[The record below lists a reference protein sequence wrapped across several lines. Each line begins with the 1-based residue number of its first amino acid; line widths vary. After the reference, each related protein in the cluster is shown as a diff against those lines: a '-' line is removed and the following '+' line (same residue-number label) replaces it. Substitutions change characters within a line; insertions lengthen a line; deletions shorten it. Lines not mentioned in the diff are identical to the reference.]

1 MLSDMLWER
10 VSITSSTR
18 YLQRVIDNRLLVA
31 SNVGLAS
38 AIVGIVVILSLDQRF
53 YLGSGSIKL

>member
-18 YLQRVIDNRLLVA
+18 YLQRVIDNRLLVTA
-31 SNVGLAS
+31 NVGLSS
-38 AIVGIVVILSLDQRF
+38 AVVGIVVILSLDQRF
-53 YLGSGSIKL
+53 YFGSGSIKL